1 VTLMKSPQPFSLL
14 RDRRESFDPV
24 VIAVHWTTAIA
35 VGAMFGLALFMDEA
49 PDAVT
54 PNLLLTLHQS
64 LGMSICVLTAFR
76 LTWRLTLAKL
86 PSWPGSMSTAQ
97 RWAARL
103 NEYGLYGLLLVQPVT
118 GLLQSLYRGKAFELW
133 TLTVPPLVRRD
144 KAMVELFEG
153 VHSAGAWVLA
163 ALVGLHATAALFHLF
178 VRRDGIFESMAPIL
192 SRSASG
198 APRRRRGRRRRPSWE

>member
-1 VTLMKSPQPFSLL
+1 VTHMKSPQPIPSL
-14 RDRRESFDPV
+14 RVRRESFDPV

-49 PDAVT
+49 PDVVS

-64 LGMSICVLTAFR
+64 LGMSIWLLTAFR
-76 LTWRLTLAKL
+76 LIWRLTRSKL
-86 PSWPGSMSTAQ
+86 PPWPGSMSTAQ

-103 NEYGLYGLLLVQPVT
+103 NEYGLYGLLLVQPAT

-133 TLTVPPLVRRD
+133 TLTVPPLVRHD
-144 KAMVELFEG
+144 KAMVALFRD

-163 ALVGLHATAALFHLF
+163 GLVGLHAAAALFHLF

-198 APRRRRGRRRRPSWE
+198 TPRRRRRRPSWE